1 MEKFIALTTVAAFLI
16 FAGTYALSVRKI
28 HGGNEWIPSA
38 LPALPARSASRNF
51 CSLIAVTAA
60 TISGLR
66 W

>member
-16 FAGTYALSVRKI
+16 FAGTYALS
-28 HGGNEWIPSA
+28 
-38 LPALPARSASRNF
+38 PALLARSASRNF